1 VIPTVTRDVIDRLFR
16 EESGRAVAA
25 VIRVAGD
32 FDLAEEV
39 VQEAFVVALERW
51 PREGLPPNPGAWITT
66 TARNR
71 AIDRLR
77 RARRLVEKVERL
89 GRERLIGEELAAIE
103 PGEEADPMPIE
114 DDRLRLIFTCCHPA
128 LPMDARLALT
138 LRTLGGLRTPEIAR
152 AFLVPEPTLAQRL
165 VRAKRKIRDAG
176 IPYRVPPDHLLPER
190 LDGVLQVLYLVF
202 NEGYGASSG
211 EALVRRELSAEAI
224 RLCRVLVG
232 LMPDEP
238 EVLGLLALML
248 LHDARRE
255 ARVGSDGELVLL
267 DDQDRTRWDAGRI
280 DEGLAL
286 LDRALRMR
294 APGPYQL
301 QAAIA
306 ALHDRAATPD
316 ATDWPQ
322 IVALYGELERRTPS
336 PVVALNHAVAVAM
349 AEGVEAGLAR
359 IEQIAASGILEDY
372 PYLHAARADL
382 LRRLGR
388 LEDARVAYGRAL
400 GLTANAAERRYLR
413 RRLVEVGGGADHDHQ
428 GGRREQRD
436 SRAVARPAV
445 EGALGRVEGRRRE

>member
-1 VIPTVTRDVIDRLFR
+1 VKPTVTKDVVDRLFR

-89 GRERLIGEELAAIE
+89 GRERLIEEELAAIE

>member
-1 VIPTVTRDVIDRLFR
+1 VTVTAGAEAVERLFR
-16 EESGRAVAA
+16 EESGRVLAA
-25 VIRVAGD
+25 LIRTVGD
-32 FDLAEEV
+32 FDLAEEA
-39 VQEAFVVALERW
+39 VQDAFVTALERW

-77 RARRLVEKVERL
+77 RARRLVEKTEQL
-89 GRERLIGEELAAIE
+89 GRQQLVEEELAAVE
-103 PGEEADPMPIE
+103 PGGGEEGEAMPIE

-128 LPMDARLALT
+128 LPMDARVALT
-138 LRTLGGLRTPEIAR
+138 LRTLGGLQTPEIAR

-211 EALVRRELSAEAI
+211 ESLVRRELCAEAI
-224 RLCRVLVG
+224 RLGRVLAG

-255 ARVGSDGELVLL
+255 ARVSDEGEIVLL
-267 DDQDRTRWDAGRI
+267 DDQDRSRWDRERI
-280 DEGLAL
+280 REGAAL
-286 LDRALRMR
+286 VERALRMR

-306 ALHDRAATPD
+306 ALHDGAATPD

-322 IVALYGELERRTPS
+322 IAALYGELERRSPS

-349 AEGVEAGLAR
+349 AEGIEAGLAR
-359 IEQIAASGILEDY
+359 IEQIAASRVLEDY

-382 LRRLGR
+382 LRRLAR
-388 LEDARVAYGRAL
+388 FEDARAAYERAL

-413 RRLVEVGGGADHDHQ
+413 RRLAE
-428 GGRREQRD
+428 
-436 SRAVARPAV
+436 V
-445 EGALGRVEGRRRE
+445 EGGSERD